1 MLKLS
6 EQQLHQ
12 LDELE
17 KQQYVD
23 EVHKTIVA
31 EHPPLAADA
40 ELQPRLQMAYR
51 EAVSLGFTEGP
62 AITQFLHY
70 EAFAPG
76 FHREPA
82 VRAWLAKPGASAEQR
97 FSDLVQVMRARTR
110 EV

>member
-12 LDELE
+12 LDALE

-23 EVHKTIVA
+23 EVHKTLVA
-31 EHPPLAADA
+31 EHPPLATDA

-51 EAVSLGFTEGP
+51 EAVALGFTEGA

-76 FHREPA
+76 FHREPS
-82 VRAWLAKPGASAEQR
+82 VRAWLTKPGASTEQR